1 MQKQSK
7 RILVTGLSGLIG
19 KELIEPLLK
28 ENYEIFA
35 VSRTEQNSPWPVH
48 WIVGDIFDSAFVRH
62 ACETA
67 KAEYLIN
74 MAWIV
79 TKDYA
84 FSNLNFSFLSAGIN
98 LIQEF
103 KKNGGKKA
111 FYAGSCSEYKDKD
124 TPIAE
129 QDELAPDKNLYA
141 FCKIKLSEI
150 VRKYCEQNQIS
161 FVYGRIFN
169 IYGHNEEEKRLSSQI
184 IRACLTDTQAVIKSG
199 PLYKDYMYSKD
210 AAQAIVHLLS
220 EKNEGTFNICSGN
233 PVTIREFA
241 LTLAEQF
248 GKKDLLVFK
257 DDFGSQAPYNCGNNQ
272 KLLQTG
278 FRPGHTLE
286 QGLKELT
293 EKALSSPIC

>member
-19 KELIEPLLK
+19 KELTEPLLK

-35 VSRTEQNSPWPVH
+35 ISRTEQNSPGPVH

-84 FSNLNFSFLSAGIN
+84 FSDLNFSFLSAGIN

-129 QDELAPDKNLYA
+129 QDELAPGKNLYA
-141 FCKIKLSEI
+141 FCKIKLSDI

-220 EKNEGTFNICSGN
+220 GKNEGTFNICSGT
-233 PVTIREFA
+233 PVTVGEFA
-241 LTLAEQF
+241 LTLAGLF
-248 GKKDLLVFK
+248 GKKELLVFK
-257 DDFGSQAPYNCGNNQ
+257 DDFGSQAPYNCGNNR

-278 FRPGHTLE
+278 FRPRYTLD
-286 QGLKELT
+286 QGLKELA

>member
-35 VSRTEQNSPWPVH
+35 VSRTEQKSPWPVH

-84 FSNLNFSFLSAGIN
+84 FSDLNFSFLSAGIN

-103 KKNGGKKA
+103 KKKRRKKSVLCRLLLRIQRQRHTDCGTGRTGARQKPLCLLQNKTLRNCPQILRTKSNLIRLRTDFQHIRTQRRRKTPFKPNYLRLSDRHSGCHKIRAALQRLYVFQRCRPSHCPSFIGKKRRHIQHL
-111 FYAGSCSEYKDKD
+111 FGNSRDNQRVCPDSCETIRQKRPAGF
-124 TPIAE
+124 
-129 QDELAPDKNLYA
+129 QRR
-141 FCKIKLSEI
+141 F
-150 VRKYCEQNQIS
+150 R
-161 FVYGRIFN
+161 
-169 IYGHNEEEKRLSSQI
+169 
-184 IRACLTDTQAVIKSG
+184 KSG
-199 PLYKDYMYSKD
+199 SL
-210 AAQAIVHLLS
+210 
-220 EKNEGTFNICSGN
+220 
-233 PVTIREFA
+233 
-241 LTLAEQF
+241 
-248 GKKDLLVFK
+248 
-257 DDFGSQAPYNCGNNQ
+257 
-272 KLLQTG
+272 
-278 FRPGHTLE
+278 
-286 QGLKELT
+286 
-293 EKALSSPIC
+293 